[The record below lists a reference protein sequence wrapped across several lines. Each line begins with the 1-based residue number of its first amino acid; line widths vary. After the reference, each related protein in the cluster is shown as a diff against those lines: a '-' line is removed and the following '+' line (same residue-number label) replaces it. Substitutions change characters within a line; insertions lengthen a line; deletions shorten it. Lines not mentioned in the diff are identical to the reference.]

1 MEYIKLVETYEKI
14 QNTSKRLEKIH
25 IISEFIKQIVLKNNI
40 DNKKELEIIINLLQG
55 KIFQPWQKEK
65 IGVST
70 KTVIKAI
77 ATSFGIRITTIENL
91 WRTKGDLGIVAEE
104 LNNKKKQSTLFKIN
118 LDIFKIYNNLK
129 KLASIEGIGTFLEK
143 NNLINELLTSSTPK
157 ESKYIVRTILEDLRV
172 GVGEGILRDSILWA
186 FFGDEL
192 KIKYDDEK
200 NIIVFD
206 DNNREKYDEYSK
218 LIQKAYNITNDFSK
232 IIKIIKQDKI
242 DGIKKV
248 SIELGKPIKSMLF
261 QKAKDIKDG
270 FKIVGK
276 PAAFEYKYDGFRIQI
291 HYNDGE
297 IILFSR
303 NLENITKQFPD
314 VVRYVKE
321 SITTKNA
328 ILDAEIVGINL
339 KNNQYMPFQSISQRI
354 KRKNNIDEMAK
365 KFPVEINV
373 FDIMFCDD
381 KILLDEPFSIR
392 RKYLS
397 KVIEPKIRKIVLSR
411 IIITDNEEEA
421 NKFYNEALDLGEEGV
436 MIKNLNAVYEPGSR
450 VGYGVKLKPIM
461 DSLDLVIVEAEWG
474 EGKRTNSLTSFTLA
488 CINENN
494 ELLKIGKVSTGLKEL
509 ESEGVTY
516 SKMTEILKPLILNEK
531 GRVVILKPKIVIEV
545 SFEEIQKSTN
555 YESGYALRFPRF
567 IRLRE
572 DKGIYNVNNLNSIKE
587 NYFSQ
592 RNRNTNN

>member
-572 DKGIYNVNNLNSIKE
+572 DKGIDNVNNLNSIKE